1 MGKRTVRADINE
13 ECCKVRFNKRFN
25 EIKDLEL
32 PKLRKKD
39 EKWYWL
45 EDKRFYISEKKYYI
59 VEGTYYENR
68 RGETVKY
75 DDYIAV
81 ELIEL
86 SSKSVFYLD
95 VSMLLKEG
103 YGYKTRDVDKDNESH
118 IFKSYG
124 IINEYM
130 ISKVCDFKPYITN
143 KELVDVFINYVG
155 KRHIYFDKTS
165 YYIPNGSLRVE
176 RKILN
181 AHFVKDLSVY

>member
-32 PKLRKKD
+32 PKLREKD

-45 EDKRFYISEKKYYI
+45 ENKRFYISEKKYYI
-59 VEGTYYENR
+59 VEGTYYKNR

-118 IFKSYG
+118 TFKSYG

-181 AHFVKDLSVY
+181 AHFVKDLSLY